1 MVISSPSKDQRP
13 LKRLWITPLDSTQ
26 TVVKM
31 TSLPQTGQKKKA
43 NFIQAWIDFQVKV
56 EDVENYVITIE
67 QATSPQ
73 LRRIAKA
80 YQTFDKYLASIRV
93 YSGIR

>member
-1 MVISSPSKDQRP
+1 M
-13 LKRLWITPLDSTQ
+13 
-26 TVVKM
+26 
-31 TSLPQTGQKKKA
+31 
-43 NFIQAWIDFQVKV
+43 
-56 EDVENYVITIE
+56 EDVENYIITID

-93 YSGIR
+93 YSEYDEAAIYAETGFRMKA